1 MDEEDDDMD
10 GADVGM
16 AATLDNT
23 VKLQKLDEMKCRL
36 KEMEEEVAALRD
48 T

>member
-23 VKLQKLDEMKCRL
+23 VKVPPMNLCLCY
-36 KEMEEEVAALRD
+36 